1 MPEINAVLAAAGIK
15 PSYLL
20 KCDNLYQISKIR
32 NHVVE
37 GALVIIYVKKNSYN
51 RSTWSRQFYKNG
63 FKLAVQAYNRILNT
77 DAFNGF
83 GQDYEVY
90 CFIKV
95 L

>member
-1 MPEINAVLAAAGIK
+1 MPQINAVLAAAGIK

-20 KCDNLYQISKIR
+20 KCDNLDQISKIR
-32 NHVVE
+32 SYVVE
-37 GALVIIYVKKNSYN
+37 GALVVVYTKRNSYN
-51 RSTWSRQFYKNG
+51 RSTWSRQFYENG

-77 DAFNGF
+77 DAFNSF